1 MKWIGDSDMKKKSL
15 DTIYIVFSS
24 KLLPMTKANDLQLHL
39 QRINAVQKKM
49 TMC

>member
-1 MKWIGDSDMKKKSL
+1 MKWIGDSAMKKKSL

-24 KLLPMTKANDLQLHL
+24 KFLPMTKANDLQLHL